1 MISKS
6 GGSADVGDG
15 RDDVVKGECDLL
27 RRVRGRRRRV
37 GGGGGGGDG
46 DGDGLSGGIRSLG
59 IMNDFGGGSN
69 AMLANGGQ
77 ASSSSLSGQTFLVFA
92 APEERISA

>member
-1 MISKS
+1 MIILNS
-6 GGSADVGDG
+6 GGSIGDEGDG
-15 RDDVVKGECDLL
+15 DDVCEGECDLF

-37 GGGGGGGDG
+37 GVVVVVVMV
-46 DGDGLSGGIRSLG
+46 DGLSGGIRSLG

>member
-37 GGGGGGGDG
+37 GGGGGG
-46 DGDGLSGGIRSLG
+46 GDGLSGGIRSLG